1 VWGGRKHPKEE
12 LIRRF
17 SVTDVKSM
25 STRFRINTDKFDA
38 YARETAQLYIDTRA
52 TRKEIHLPMKETIE
66 THEYFLSN
74 SAMYSD
80 LSCKSSVN
88 CGN

>member
-17 SVTDVKSM
+17 SVT
-25 STRFRINTDKFDA
+25 KFDA

-52 TRKEIHLPMKETIE
+52 TRKEIYLPMKKTIE

-74 SAMYSD
+74 SAMYPD